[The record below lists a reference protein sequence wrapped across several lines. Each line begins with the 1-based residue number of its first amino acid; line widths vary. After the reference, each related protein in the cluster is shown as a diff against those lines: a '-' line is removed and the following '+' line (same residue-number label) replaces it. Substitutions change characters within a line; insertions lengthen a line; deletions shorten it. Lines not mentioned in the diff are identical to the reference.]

1 MSAHADISDK
11 IPKDFYNLDS
21 AKEYVRNAIGRIDEL
36 LGK

>member
-11 IPKDFYNLDS
+11 IHADFNNLDS
-21 AKEYVRNAIGRIDEL
+21 AKKYIRNAIDRIDEL